1 MKIFYLDCAP
11 FVGGAQESFWS
22 QLQAFRSRAY
32 VVAGDGLWPRVREAG
47 LRGSHLQARHWP
59 ANVSGLWQFWQDCKT
74 ALPVLRE
81 ALENFEPDVVHLNC
95 VRAGLLMAELRPQMP
110 VILHDRDLR
119 MPQILL
125 HPLARRL
132 KPFVAAISLQVAE
145 KWREE
150 LPFERIEVV
159 PNGFDLEA
167 MRATVPAALPFQE
180 VPGCYRVILA
190 ADFIPW
196 KRHGLFLE
204 AVKLAHEKMPSLR
217 AILKGRVRGDHTAL
231 DDIFDTMESNEDLRS
246 FVAIDASDAPA
257 LPFIAAADTLVAC
270 SENEPFGRTVVE
282 ALALGKTVAA
292 TRDGAAH
299 ELFASRAVATAEPTP
314 ESLAEAILSWADP
327 QKRTEIAPK
336 ARQFAEQFS
345 LARTNQIWEKIYD
358 SVLFKKLS

>member
-1 MKIFYLDCAP
+1 MKILYLDCAP

-22 QLQAFRSRAY
+22 QMQAFRYRAF

-59 ANVSGLWQFWQDCKT
+59 ANVAGLWQFWQDCKT

-81 ALENFEPDVVHLNC
+81 AMENFEPDVVHLNC
-95 VRAGLLMAELRPQMP
+95 IRAGLLMAELRPQVP

-125 HPLARRL
+125 HPLVRRL
-132 KPFVAAISLQVAE
+132 NPFVAAISSQVAE

-150 LPFERIEVV
+150 LPPERIEVV

-167 MRATVPAALPFQE
+167 MRSTVPAVLPFRD
-180 VPGCYRVILA
+180 VSDCYRVIIA

-204 AVKLAHEKMPSLR
+204 AVKLAHDRMPSLR
-217 AILKGRVRGDHTAL
+217 AILKGRVRGDRAAL
-231 DDIFDTMESNEDLRS
+231 DDVFAAMEDNEEYRT

-292 TRDGAAH
+292 TRDGAAQ
-299 ELFASRAVATAEPTP
+299 ELLCAPAVAAVDATP
-314 ESLAEAILSWADP
+314 EALAEAILRWADP
-327 QKRTEIAPK
+327 QARAKAAPQ
-336 ARQFAEQFS
+336 ARAFSERFS
-345 LARTNQIWEKIYD
+345 LARTNTLWEKLYQVV
-358 SVLFKKLS
+358 SG